1 MNGPNWRFSKM
12 GKVKKTIVEQLQYKH
27 NKVKLL
33 KVRVPE
39 EWIDLVNT
47 VATREKQEPDELWR
61 VLIEPRIKRLKTEE
75 KKNLQ
80 KEQN

>member
-1 MNGPNWRFSKM
+1 M